1 MSSIIRTEKVSI
13 EPINAPSGGTGY
25 SFKNGYPICQFL
37 IAQSDNLLVGKS
49 VRLSGKLNI
58 YRDSASPP
66 NPVNNNDGVGG
77 VSTGAQAQNGSID
90 CRVGVASCIEQV
102 TLTTLDGNQTLEN
115 VRQYPR
121 MISGMH
127 GAVMSPH
134 DMTNGGSIGELTN
147 ARSVV
152 NACSLNVTRDFCM
165 PIRAGLLS
173 GTGVIPL
180 GTAGVQGMI
189 VQLQLAPDGNVIG
202 PWQDLG
208 SVPPPAGAGPNP
220 TRPTDAAL
228 IAYRNPYDTINR
240 AGSTA
245 STNISG
251 YHYELSDLVLSYDL
265 LVPDEASVQK
275 MNAVSSGQ
283 LKYNA
288 YSSLYSV
295 INSSDQTVVLNLGQK
310 QVQSVVHNI
319 IPTTK
324 INNSAQI
331 STRPYRL
338 EDAASAVADIDEV
351 AFAKGGLLYPLEERV
366 VVEGNPIP
374 GVAATK
380 LSADI
385 IDQYLNS
392 VKPLHTIDSTFIS
405 LLTEESKQTRIQGA
419 LPRDG
424 LLSRRSTGDNAE
436 SNIVGGEDRWPTTGA
451 DATTSFGIGIRTDNF
466 KVGTDYSRTPYSLRV
481 KSKLEGDSPNSLY
494 TYILA
499 TQTLTYSPEG
509 IRISS

>member
-1 MSSIIRTEKVSI
+1 MSSIVRTEKVSI
-13 EPINAPSGGTGY
+13 EPINAPSGGSGY

-58 YRDSASPP
+58 YSDNNSPP
-66 NPVNNNDGVGG
+66 TAVNNNDGVGG
-77 VSTGAQAQNGSID
+77 VSDGALAKNGSID

-121 MISGMH
+121 MLAGLH
-127 GAVMSPH
+127 GAAMSPH

-147 ARSVV
+147 GRSVV
-152 NACSLNVTRDFCM
+152 GACSLNVTRDFCM

-180 GTAGVQGMI
+180 GQAGVQGMI

-202 PWQDLG
+202 PWQDIAL
-208 SVPPPAGAGPNP
+208 PPPADGTGADP
-220 TRPTDAAL
+220 TRPNEGAI
-228 IAYRNPYDTINR
+228 IAYRDGYLTTNRSATTI
-240 AGSTA
+240 TD
-245 STNISG
+245 

-310 QVQSVVHNI
+310 EVQSVVHNLV
-319 IPTTK
+319 PTTK
-324 INNSAQI
+324 INNSKEI

-338 EDAASAVADIDEV
+338 QSNSGAVAPIEEV
-351 AFAKGGLLYPLEERV
+351 AFAKGGLLYPIEER
-366 VVEGNPIP
+366 I
-374 GVAATK
+374 VAAGNA
-380 LSADI
+380 LPFADNSTLAADV

-392 VKPLHTIDSTFIS
+392 VKPLHTLDSTFIS
-405 LLTEESKQTRIQGA
+405 LLTEEAKQTRIQGA
-419 LPRDG
+419 LPRRGINSRGSIG
-424 LLSRRSTGDNAE
+424 LNEET
-436 SNIVGGEDRWPTTGA
+436 NIVGGSDRWPTTGA
-451 DATTSFGIGIRTDNF
+451 DATTSFGIGIKSDAF
-466 KVGTDYSRTPYSLRV
+466 KVGVDYSRTPYSLRV
-481 KSKLEGDSPNSLY
+481 KSALQGDSPNSLY

-499 TQTLTYSPEG
+499 TNTLTYSPEG
-509 IRISS
+509 IRVSS

>member
-1 MSSIIRTEKVSI
+1 MSSIVRTEKVSI
-13 EPINAPSGGTGY
+13 EPINAPSGGSGY

-49 VRLSGKLNI
+49 VRLSGKLNV
-58 YRDSASPP
+58 YSDNNSPP
-66 NPVNNNDGVGG
+66 SAVNNNDGVGG
-77 VSTGAQAQNGSID
+77 ISDGAQAKNGSID

-121 MISGMH
+121 MLAGLH
-127 GAVMSPH
+127 GAAMSPH

-147 ARSVV
+147 GRSVV
-152 NACSLNVTRDFCM
+152 GACSLNVTRDFCM

-180 GTAGVQGMI
+180 GQSGVQGMI

-202 PWQDLG
+202 PWQDIDN
-208 SVPPPAGAGPNP
+208 PPQGDGTGNA
-220 TRPTDAAL
+220 TRPTEGNI
-228 IAYRNPYDTINR
+228 IAYRDGYLTKNRNSGTI
-240 AGSTA
+240 TD
-245 STNISG
+245 

-310 QVQSVVHNI
+310 EVQSVVHNLV
-319 IPTTK
+319 PTTK
-324 INNSAQI
+324 INNSKEI

-338 EDAASAVADIDEV
+338 QSNGGAVAPIEEV
-351 AFAKGGLLYPLEERV
+351 AFAKGGLLYPIEERV
-366 VVEGNPIP
+366 VAQGNALP
-374 GVAATK
+374 
-380 LSADI
+380 SADNSELAADV

-392 VKPLHTIDSTFIS
+392 VKPLHTLDSTFIS
-405 LLTEESKQTRIQGA
+405 LLTEEAKQTRIQGV
-419 LPRDG
+419 LPKKAT
-424 LLSRRSTGDNAE
+424 SRSSVGENEET
-436 SNIVGGEDRWPTTGA
+436 NIVGGTDRWPTTGA
-451 DATTSFGIGIRTDNF
+451 DATTSFGIGIRSDAF
-466 KVGTDYSRTPYSLRV
+466 KVGVDYSRTPYSLRV
-481 KSKLEGDSPNSLY
+481 KSALQGDSPNSLY

-499 TQTLTYSPEG
+499 TNTLTYSPEG
-509 IRISS
+509 IRVSS

>member
-1 MSSIIRTEKVSI
+1 MSSIVRTEKVSI

-25 SFKNGYPICQFL
+25 SFKKGYPICQFL

-66 NPVNNNDGVGG
+66 NRVNNNDGVGG
-77 VSTGAQAQNGSID
+77 VSTSANAQNGSID
-90 CRVGVASCIEQV
+90 CRVGIASCIEQV

-121 MISGMH
+121 MIAGMH

-147 ARSVV
+147 GRSVV
-152 NACSLNVTRDFCM
+152 NACSLNTSRDFCM

-180 GTAGVQGMI
+180 GTSGVQGMI

-208 SVPPPAGAGPNP
+208 KVPPAGGGGRFP
-220 TRPTDAAL
+220 TAESLQEYRP
-228 IAYRNPYDTINR
+228 PYDTENR
-240 AGSTA
+240 AGTA
-245 STNISG
+245 GNAVISG

-265 LVPDEASVQK
+265 LVPDDASIAS

-310 QVQSVVHNI
+310 QVQSVVHNLV
-319 IPTTK
+319 PTTK

-338 EDAASAVADIDEV
+338 ETATGAKADIDEI
-351 AFAKGGLLYPLEERV
+351 AFSKGGILYPLEERINV
-366 VVEGNPIP
+366 TGNAIP
-374 GVAATK
+374 GVVGSS

-392 VKPLHTIDSTFIS
+392 VKPLYSIDSTFIS
-405 LLTEESKQTRIQGA
+405 LLTEEAKQTRIQGA
-419 LPRDG
+419 LPRTG
-424 LLSRRSTGDNAE
+424 LASRRSTGDNAE
-436 SNIVGGEDRWPTTGA
+436 SNITGGEDRWPTTGV
-451 DATTSFGIGIRTDNF
+451 DATTSFGLGIRADAF
-466 KVGTDYSRTPYSLRV
+466 RVGVDYSRTPYSVRI
-481 KSKLEGDSPNSLY
+481 KSELQGDSPNSLF

-499 TQTLTYSPEG
+499 TNTLTYSPEG
-509 IRISS
+509 VRVSS

>member
-1 MSSIIRTEKVSI
+1 MSSIVRTEKVSI
-13 EPINAPSGGTGY
+13 EPINAPSGGSGY

-49 VRLSGKLNI
+49 VRLSGKLKLYSDNN
-58 YRDSASPP
+58 SPP
-66 NPVNNNDGVGG
+66 TPVNNNDKVGG
-77 VSTGAQAQNGSID
+77 VSTAAAALNGSID

-121 MISGMH
+121 MLAGLH
-127 GAVMSPH
+127 GAAMSPH

-147 ARSVV
+147 GRSIV
-152 NACSLNVTRDFCM
+152 NACSLNVTRDFCI

-180 GTAGVQGMI
+180 GQSGVQGMI

-202 PWQDLG
+202 PWQDIDH
-208 SVPPPAGAGPNP
+208 VPPAAGSGSAP
-220 TRPTDAAL
+220 TRPTQGSV
-228 IAYRNPYDTINR
+228 IAYRDGYLTKNRFSPTIDQ
-240 AGSTA
+240 
-245 STNISG
+245 
-251 YHYELSDLVLSYDL
+251 YHYELTDLVLSYDL
-265 LVPDEASVQK
+265 LVPDEASVAK

-310 QVQSVVHNI
+310 AVQSVVHNLV
-319 IPTTK
+319 PTTK
-324 INNSAQI
+324 INNAKEL

-338 EDAASAVADIDEV
+338 EAVSGAVAPIEEI
-351 AFAKGGLLYPLEERV
+351 AFAKGGLLYPLEERIV
-366 VVEGNPIP
+366 PQGNALP
-374 GVAATK
+374 GAVNSELAA
-380 LSADI
+380 DV

-392 VKPLHTIDSTFIS
+392 VKPLHTLDSTFIS
-405 LLTEESKQTRIQGA
+405 LLTEDSKQTRIQGA
-419 LPRDG
+419 LPRRG
-424 LLSRRSTGDNAE
+424 ANSRSSVGFSVE
-436 SNIVGGEDRWPTTGA
+436 SNIVGGTDRWPTTGA
-451 DATTSFGIGIRTDNF
+451 DATTSFGVGIRSDTF
-466 KVGTDYSRTPYSLRV
+466 KVGVDYSRTPYSLRV
-481 KSKLEGDSPNSLY
+481 KSSLQGDSPNSLY

-499 TQTLTYSPEG
+499 TNTLTYSPEG
-509 IRISS
+509 IRVSS

>member
-13 EPINAPSGGTGY
+13 SPINAPSGGSGY

-58 YRDSASPP
+58 YSDSASPP
-66 NPVNNNDGVGG
+66 AEVNNNDGVGG
-77 VSTGAQAQNGSID
+77 VSTSALAKNGSID
-90 CRVGVASCIEQV
+90 CRIGVASCIEQV

-121 MISGMH
+121 MIAGMH

-147 ARSVV
+147 GRSVV

-202 PWQDLG
+202 PWQDIG
-208 SVPPPAGAGPNP
+208 QVPPAAGAGAKP
-220 TRPTDAAL
+220 TRPTGAAL
-228 IAYRNPYDTINR
+228 EVYRPPYDTENR
-240 AGSTA
+240 SSAT
-245 STNISG
+245 ISAF
-251 YHYELSDLVLSYDL
+251 HYELSDLELSYDL
-265 LVPDEASVQK
+265 LVPDEASVSQ

-295 INSSDQTVVLNLGQK
+295 INASDQTVVLNLGQK
-310 QVQSVVHNI
+310 QIQSVVHNLV
-319 IPTTK
+319 PTVK
-324 INNSAQI
+324 INNPSEI

-338 EDAASAVADIDEV
+338 EGAGAVADIEEV
-351 AFAKGGLLYPLEERV
+351 AYAKGGLLYPLEERINV
-366 VVEGNPIP
+366 VGNALP
-374 GVAATK
+374 GVDNSA
-380 LSADI
+380 LGADI

-392 VKPLHTIDSTFIS
+392 VKPLYNIDSTFIS
-405 LLTEESKQTRIQGA
+405 LLTEDKKQTRIQGA
-419 LPRDG
+419 LTR
-424 LLSRRSTGDNAE
+424 TGTTGTRITSVGNNE
-436 SNIVGGEDRWPTTGA
+436 TTNIVGGADRWPTTGA
-451 DATTSFGIGIRTDNF
+451 DATTSFGLGIRADAF
-466 KVGTDYSRTPYSLRV
+466 KVGVDYSRTPYSIRV
-481 KSKLEGDSPNSLY
+481 KSELQGDAPNSLY

-509 IRISS
+509 IRVSS